1 MVVSTDGCS
10 DCRGR
15 RLHFADARAVWVY
28 EGIARDIIHAFKYKN
43 QKNLAH
49 KLSLLLIPLVGQTDL
64 ITWVP
69 LNRRKN
75 WSRGY
80 NQARLLAKWVS
91 AETEVPG
98 RDLLRR
104 TRSTQDQSRLDPV
117 GRRKNVKGAFA
128 AKGNGSLTGSK
139 ITLIDD
145 VYTTGSTV
153 AECARILKQAGA
165 ASVHVVTLARTL
177 LHE

>member
-1 MVVSTDGCS
+1 MEVRIRGKTD
-10 DCRGR
+10 
-15 RLHFADARAVWVY
+15 V
-28 EGIARDIIHAFKYKN
+28 
-43 QKNLAH
+43 
-49 KLSLLLIPLVGQTDL
+49 

-69 LNRRKN
+69 LTRKKSWN
-75 WSRGY
+75 RGY

-91 AETEVPG
+91 AETGMPG

-104 TRSTQDQSRLDPV
+104 TRPTQDQSRLDPA
-117 GRRKNVKGAFA
+117 GRRRNVKGAFG
-128 AKGNGSLTGSK
+128 AKRNESPAGSN

-153 AECARILKQAGA
+153 SECARVLNQAGA

-177 LHE
+177 LHG